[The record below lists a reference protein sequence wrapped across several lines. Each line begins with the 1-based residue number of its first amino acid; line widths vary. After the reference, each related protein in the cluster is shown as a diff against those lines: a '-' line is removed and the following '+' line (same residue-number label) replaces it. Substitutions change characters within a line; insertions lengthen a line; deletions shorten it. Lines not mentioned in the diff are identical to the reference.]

1 MKDKAIRFFTPQ
13 ENAVTKPNKSVAK
26 PVTLEGHI
34 STTGKLVFP
43 AKIMDQ
49 LELEADSVRFRIGT
63 PEGKRT
69 IKSLYLVPTHDPNVG
84 AFPLKKAA
92 KSYTIALGLILQNGG
107 IDYSLTNYTFTIS
120 PVDLEDG
127 LVGFELRLQDA
138 APKPAYTGKP
148 RGRKPKQ
155 ASEGS

>member
-1 MKDKAIRFFTPQ
+1 MKDKAIRFFSPE
-13 ENAVTKPNKSVAK
+13 ENTATKPGKAGKKTVK
-26 PVTLEGHI
+26 LEGYI

-43 AKIMDQ
+43 AKVMSQ
-49 LELEADSVRFRIGT
+49 LGLEADSVRFRIGT
-63 PEGKRT
+63 PEGKRI
-69 IKSLYLVPTHDPNVG
+69 IKSLYLVPTHDPNAE
-84 AFPLKKAA
+84 AFALKKSA
-92 KSYTIALGLILQNGG
+92 KGYTIALALILQGGG
-107 IDYSLTNYTFTIS
+107 IDYSLTSYTFTIN

-155 ASEGS
+155 AQ

>member
-1 MKDKAIRFFTPQ
+1 MKDKAIRFFSPE
-13 ENAVTKPNKSVAK
+13 ENTATKPGKAVK
-26 PVTLEGHI
+26 EPVKLEGYI

-43 AKIMDQ
+43 AKTMNQ

-69 IKSLYLVPTHDPNVG
+69 IKSLYLVPTHDPNVE

-92 KSYTIALGLILQNGG
+92 KGYTIALGLILQNGG
-107 IDYSLTNYTFTIS
+107 IDYSLTSYTFTVN

-127 LVGFELRLQDA
+127 LIGFELRLQDA
-138 APKPAYTGKP
+138 APKPSYTGKP

-155 ASEGS
+155 V